1 MISLKK
7 EAHLPSLHER
17 FQLGDLSLS
26 NRIVMAPLTRSRANA
41 QLEPS
46 DLAVTYYQ
54 QRATAGLIITEA
66 SQVCPQGQGYVSTP
80 GIYSAG
86 QIAGWRRVTDAVHAA
101 GGKICIQLWH
111 VGRIS
116 HCYFQPD
123 HAAPV
128 APSAI
133 AAKAKVFTPDG
144 LQDCSEPRALTREE
158 INGLVGVY
166 EQAARNALQA
176 GFDMIELH
184 GANGYLIDQ
193 FLRDQSNQRTDEFG
207 GSIEN
212 RIRFPLAVID
222 ALCRIY
228 PPQRVGIRLSP
239 AATVHDCE
247 DSAPME
253 VFSTLVGELGSRRLG
268 YLHLIE
274 GQTRGPRDW
283 RPEVDLAWLK
293 GVFRESGGL
302 SVMANNG
309 YDRQMAEQAVATG
322 AADLI
327 AFGVPFISNP
337 DLVERLARGIPLAEA
352 DSSTFYTGG
361 PKGYIDYPAYSA

>member
-1 MISLKK
+1 MTHSLY
-7 EAHLPSLHER
+7 EPY
-17 FQLGDLSLS
+17 QLGDLRLA

-41 QLEPS
+41 QLEPT
-46 DLAVTYYQ
+46 DMAVTYYG

-66 SQVCPQGQGYVSTP
+66 SQICQQGQGYICTP
-80 GIYSAG
+80 GIYTEG
-86 QIAGWRRVTDAVHAA
+86 QIQGWRRITDVVHAA

-116 HCYFQPD
+116 HTYFQPNQG
-123 HAAPV
+123 APV

-133 AAKAKVFTPDG
+133 RASAKVFVPSGFD
-144 LQDCSEPRALTREE
+144 DVSMPRALEHAE
-158 INGLVGVY
+158 IKALVGIY
-166 EQAARNALQA
+166 AQAARNAQRA

-193 FLRDQSNQRTDEFG
+193 FLRDKSNQRGDEYG

-212 RIRFPLAVID
+212 RARFPLEVID
-222 ALCRIY
+222 ALCGVY
-228 PPQRVGIRLSP
+228 APSRVGIRLSP
-239 AATVHDCE
+239 AATVHDMD
-247 DSAPME
+247 DSDPQSL
-253 VFSTLVGELGSRRLG
+253 FSYLVGQLGARKLA

-283 RPEVDLAWLK
+283 RPDVDLAGLK
-293 GVFRESGGL
+293 ARFRSAGGMAI
-302 SVMANNG
+302 VANNG
-309 YDRQMAEQAVATG
+309 YDKAMAEQAVASG

-327 AFGVPFISNP
+327 AFGIPFIANP
-337 DLVERLARGIPLAEA
+337 DLVSRLAHGYPLNAA

-361 PKGYIDYPAYSA
+361 EKGYIDYPAYTG

>member
-1 MISLKK
+1 M
-7 EAHLPSLHER
+7 PSLYEP
-17 FQLGDLSLS
+17 FSLGDLALS

-41 QLEPS
+41 QLEPT

-54 QRATAGLIITEA
+54 QRASAGLIITEA
-66 SQVCPQGQGYVSTP
+66 SQVCPEGQGYVSTP

-116 HCYFQPD
+116 HRYFQPN

-128 APSAI
+128 APSAV

-144 LQDCSEPRALTREE
+144 LEDCSEPRALTTDE
-158 INGLVGVY
+158 ITGLVSIY
-166 EQAARNALQA
+166 AQAARNAQQA

-193 FLRDQSNQRTDEFG
+193 FLRDQSNRRTDAFG

-222 ALCRIY
+222 ALCQVY
-228 PPQRVGIRLSP
+228 PPHRVGIRLSP

-247 DSAPME
+247 DSAPMD

-283 RPEVDLAWLK
+283 RPEVDLQWLK

-302 SVMANNG
+302 TVMANNG
-309 YDRQMAEQAVATG
+309 YDRQMAEQAVASG
-322 AADLI
+322 AADLV
-327 AFGVPFISNP
+327 AFGVPFIANP
-337 DLVERLARGIPLAEA
+337 DLVLRLQRGVALNEA
-352 DSSTFYTGG
+352 DSSTFYKGG
-361 PKGYIDYPAYSA
+361 PKGYIDYPFYSA